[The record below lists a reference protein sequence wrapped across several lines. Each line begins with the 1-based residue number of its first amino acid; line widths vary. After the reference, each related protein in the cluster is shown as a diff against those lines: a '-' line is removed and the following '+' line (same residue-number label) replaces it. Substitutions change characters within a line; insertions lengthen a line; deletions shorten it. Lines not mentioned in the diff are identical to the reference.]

1 MVDKNLQQ
9 TEAQPSLMHVGDPL
23 QEPVSSALLA
33 EGYGVDIR
41 TIQMWDE
48 KGWIARK
55 ERGLYILGE
64 VLKGVYD
71 AQRELINRKKP
82 ETPEGLESSDEADRR
97 RKVHE
102 ANIKGLEEQE
112 KMRNL
117 LPRAEVEKVTF
128 DMARQLREAF
138 ENIPSRVGDIVAAES
153 DPAKV
158 KHLLGAEINKV
169 LENLSK

>member
-1 MVDKNLQQ
+1 M
-9 TEAQPSLMHVGDPL
+9 TQPALMEIGDPL
-23 QEPVSSALLA
+23 QEPVSSSKLA

-41 TIQMWDE
+41 TIQLWDE

-55 ERGLYILGE
+55 DRGLYILGE

-82 ETPEGLESSDEADRR
+82 ETPEGMESSDEAER
-97 RKVHE
+97 RKKIAE
-102 ANIKGLEEQE
+102 ANIRELEESE
-112 KMRNL
+112 KKRDL
-117 LPRAEVEKVTF
+117 LPRSEVEKATF
-128 DMARQLREAF
+128 EMARQLREAF
-138 ENIPSRVGDIVAAES
+138 ENIPSRIGDIVAAEA

-158 KHLLGAEINKV
+158 KQLLGMEFNRV